1 MMITLEGKSVFGGV
15 TIGKIQFYKRNEITI
30 KRTRVEDVEAEL
42 ERFQNAK
49 AKTLELLKGLYEKVL
64 EDVGEANAMIFEA
77 HQLMLED
84 PDYVESIEN
93 IIRTQDVNAEYAIG
107 ATADNFAAIFEAMDD
122 AYMQGRA
129 ADVRDVSERLL
140 QALSSQNE
148 TVMVMDEPVIIA
160 ADDLMP
166 SETVQLDKEKV
177 LSFVTMYGSA
187 NSHTAILAR
196 TMNIPA
202 VIGLG
207 EALKEE
213 YDGKVAIVD
222 GVDGKVYIDPDEET
236 MASMQKK
243 QKKDQEQKE
252 LLNQL
257 KGKENVTKSGQ
268 KVNVYANIGNLADV
282 GAVLKNDAGG
292 IGLFRSEFLYL
303 ESDTYPT
310 EEQQFTVYK
319 KVAETMAGK
328 KVIIRTLDIGADK
341 QVDYFKLDKEDN
353 PALGYRAIR
362 ICLTRPEIFKTQLRA
377 LYRAS
382 AYGQISIMFP
392 MIISVAEVKKI
403 KEIVEEVKAELRT
416 EGAAFREDVELGI
429 MIETPA
435 AVMVSCE
442 LAKEV
447 DFFSVGTNDLTQYTL
462 AIDRQNQK
470 LEDFYD
476 SHHPAVLA
484 MIRMAAESAHAEG
497 KWIGICGELGADV
510 TLTETFL
517 KMGIDE
523 LSVAPGMVLKVRQKI
538 REAE

>member
-15 TIGKIQFYKRNEITI
+15 AIGKIQFYKRNEITI
-30 KRTRVEDVEAEL
+30 KRTRVEDVEAEV

-49 AKTLELLKGLYEKVL
+49 AKTLELLKGLYEKAL

-160 ADDLMP
+160 ADDLAP
-166 SETVQLDKEKV
+166 SETVQLDKSKV
-177 LSFVTMYGSA
+177 LAFATMYGSS

-202 VIGLG
+202 VIDLG
-207 EALKEE
+207 ESLSPQ
-213 YDGKVAIVD
+213 YDGKMAVID
-222 GVDGKVYIDPDEET
+222 GFTGTLYIDPDEET
-236 MASMQKK
+236 LSRMQKK
-243 QKKDQEQKE
+243 REEDLEKKA
-252 LLNQL
+252 LLEQL
-257 KGKENVTKSGQ
+257 KGKENITKSGQ
-268 KVNVYANIGNLADV
+268 KINVYANIGNASDV

-303 ESDTYPT
+303 ENETFPT
-310 EEQQFTVYK
+310 EEQQFAVYK
-319 KVAETMAGK
+319 QVAENMAGK

-341 QVDYFKLDKEDN
+341 QVDYFGLDKEEN

-377 LYRAS
+377 LYRA
-382 AYGQISIMFP
+382 AFYGNISIMFP
-392 MIISVAEVKKI
+392 MIISVSEIHKI
-403 KEIVEEVKAELRT
+403 KEMIKEVKAELK
-416 EGAAFREDVELGI
+416 EQGIPYKEDVELGV

-435 AVMVSCE
+435 SVMISRE

-462 AIDRQNQK
+462 AIDRQNSK
-470 LEDFYD
+470 LDEFYD
-476 SHHPAVLA
+476 PHHPAVLA
-484 MIRMAAESAHAEG
+484 MIRMAAENAHAEG
-497 KWIGICGELGADV
+497 KWIGICGELGADLE
-510 TLTETFL
+510 LTEEFL
-517 KMGIDE
+517 KMGLDE
-523 LSVAPGMVLKVRQKI
+523 LSVSPSMVLPLRKKI
-538 REAE
+538 RDCE

>member
-15 TIGKIQFYKRNEITI
+15 AIGKIQFYKRNEITI
-30 KRTRVEDVEAEL
+30 KRTRGEDVEAEV

-49 AKTLELLKGLYEKVL
+49 AKTLELLKGLYEKAL

-160 ADDLMP
+160 ADDLVP

-202 VIGLG
+202 VIDLG

-310 EEQQFTVYK
+310 EEQQFAVYK

-435 AVMVSCE
+435 AVMVSRE

>member
-15 TIGKIQFYKRNEITI
+15 AIGKIQFYKRNEITI
-30 KRTRVEDVEAEL
+30 KRTRVEAEV
-42 ERFQNAK
+42 ERFRNAK
-49 AKTLELLKGLYEKVL
+49 AKTLELLKGLYEKAL

-160 ADDLMP
+160 ADDLVP

-310 EEQQFTVYK
+310 EEQQFAVYK

-435 AVMVSCE
+435 AVMVSRE

>member
-1 MMITLEGKSVFGGV
+1 MITLEGKSVFGGV
-15 TIGKIQFYKRNEITI
+15 AIGKIQFYKRNEITI
-30 KRTRVEDVEAEL
+30 KRTRVEDVEAEV

-49 AKTLELLKGLYEKVL
+49 AKTLELLKGLYEKAL

-160 ADDLMP
+160 ADDLVP

-310 EEQQFTVYK
+310 EEQQFAVYK

-435 AVMVSCE
+435 AVMVSRE

-517 KMGIDE
+517 KMDIDE

>member
-15 TIGKIQFYKRNEITI
+15 AIGKIQFYKRNEITI
-30 KRTRVEDVEAEL
+30 KRTRVEDVEAEV

-49 AKTLELLKGLYEKVL
+49 AKTLELLKGLYEKAL

-160 ADDLMP
+160 ADDLVP

-310 EEQQFTVYK
+310 EEQQFAVYK

-403 KEIVEEVKAELRT
+403 KEIVEEVEAELRT

-435 AVMVSCE
+435 AVMVSRE

-517 KMGIDE
+517 KMDIDE

>member
-15 TIGKIQFYKRNEITI
+15 AIGKIQFYKRNEITI

-49 AKTLELLKGLYEKVL
+49 AKTLELLKGLYEKAL

-148 TVMVMDEPVIIA
+148 TVMVMDESVIIA

-435 AVMVSCE
+435 AVMVSRE

-517 KMGIDE
+517 KIGIDE

>member
-15 TIGKIQFYKRNEITI
+15 AIGKIQFYKRNEITI
-30 KRTRVEDVEAEL
+30 KRTRVEDVEAEV
-42 ERFQNAK
+42 ERFRNAK
-49 AKTLELLKGLYEKVL
+49 AKTLELLKGLYEKAL

-160 ADDLMP
+160 ADDLVP

-435 AVMVSCE
+435 AVMVSRE

-517 KMGIDE
+517 KIGIDE

>member
-15 TIGKIQFYKRNEITI
+15 AIGKIQFYKRNEITI
-30 KRTRVEDVEAEL
+30 KRTRVEDVEAEV

-49 AKTLELLKGLYEKVL
+49 AKTLELLKGLYEKAL

-160 ADDLMP
+160 ADDLVP

-202 VIGLG
+202 VISLG

-268 KVNVYANIGNLADV
+268 KVNVYANIGNMADV

-310 EEQQFTVYK
+310 EEQQFAVYK

-403 KEIVEEVKAELRT
+403 KEIIEEVKAELRT

-435 AVMVSCE
+435 AVMVSRE